1 MPASAASPSLRPE
14 SAGFFV
20 FAAALTLAAT
30 LPAGLQAQAPQPR
43 PADEWCDDAGSNRD
57 RERVCEV
64 REERM
69 AAGSRLDVDGAA
81 NGGIRVLGWDGSDV
95 LVRSRVAAQAP
106 RMDEAQ
112 ALMDEI
118 EVRTSGNR
126 IRAEGPRTGRR
137 EGWSVS
143 YEIFVPRSM
152 DLDLETTNGGI
163 QVADVSGDIRFDATN
178 GGVTLDRLAGD
189 VRGSTT
195 NGGLQVSLAGDRWQG
210 EGMDVETTNG
220 GVTVR
225 VPEGYSAQLQAGTTN
240 GGMEVDFPVTI
251 QGRVGRRLNATLG
264 DGGAPIRITT
274 TNGRVRLVR
283 P

>member
-1 MPASAASPSLRPE
+1 MPFSAALPSLRPP
-14 SAGFFV
+14 SAGFAL
-20 FAAALTLAAT
+20 FAAALAVAAT
-30 LPAGLQAQAPQPR
+30 LPAGVQAQTPQPR
-43 PADEWCDDAGSNRD
+43 PADEWCDDAGGNRD

-69 AAGSRLDVDGAA
+69 AAGSRLEVDGAA
-81 NGGIRVLGWDGSDV
+81 NGGIRVLGWDGGDV
-95 LVRSRVAAQAP
+95 LVRARVAAQAQ
-106 RMDEAQ
+106 RMDEAR

-118 EVRTSGNR
+118 EIRTSGNR
-126 IRAEGPRTGRR
+126 VRAEGPRTGRR

-189 VRGSTT
+189 VRGRTT

-210 EGMDVETTNG
+210 DGMDVETTNG

-225 VPEGYSAQLQAGTTN
+225 VPEGYSAVLEAGTTN

-251 QGRVGRRLNATLG
+251 QGRVGSRLNATLG

>member
-1 MPASAASPSLRPE
+1 MPSSAVSPSPR
-14 SAGFFV
+14 SASGR
-20 FAAALTLAAT
+20 FALLAATLTLAAT
-30 LPAGLQAQAPQPR
+30 LPAGLQAQTPQPR
-43 PADEWCDDAGSNRD
+43 PAGEWCDDGGGNRD

-64 REERM
+64 REERI
-69 AAGSRLDVDGAA
+69 AAGSRLEVDGAA

-95 LVRSRVAAQAP
+95 LVRSRVAAQAR
-106 RMDEAQ
+106 RMDEAR
-112 ALMDEI
+112 ALLEEI
-118 EVRTSGNR
+118 EVRTGGNR
-126 IRAEGPRTGRR
+126 IRAEGPRTGRQ

-152 DLDLETTNGGI
+152 DLELETTNGGI
-163 QVADVSGDIRFDATN
+163 LVADVSGDIRFDATN
-178 GGVTLDRLAGD
+178 GGVTLDRLGGD
-189 VRGSTT
+189 VRGRTT

-210 EGMDVETTNG
+210 DGMDVETTNG
-220 GVTVR
+220 GVTVE
-225 VPEGYSAQLQAGTTN
+225 VPEGYSAVLEAGTTN

-264 DGGAPIRITT
+264 EGGPPIRITT